1 MKELQWKKIKNTKE
15 IKSKL
20 KNCHVITERKMMKLY
35 YQKKSALRQETL
47 LEIKEEYFIIV
58 GEVKLSGIYPT
69 HAFTL

>member
-1 MKELQWKKIKNTKE
+1 
-15 IKSKL
+15 
-20 KNCHVITERKMMKLY
+20 MMKLY